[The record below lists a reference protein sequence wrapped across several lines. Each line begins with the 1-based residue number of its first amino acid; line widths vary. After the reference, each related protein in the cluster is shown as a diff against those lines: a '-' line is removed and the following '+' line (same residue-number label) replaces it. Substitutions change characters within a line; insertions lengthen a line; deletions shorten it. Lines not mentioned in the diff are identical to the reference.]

1 MRVQPSI
8 LYYLIKSYEGGLNK
22 LDFKHVDILLVE
34 DNPYDADLAMMALE
48 ERNLINNVVW
58 VKDGQEALDFL
69 FAKNKY
75 DQRNVDSNPKLILL
89 DLRMPKVDGLEVLK
103 KIKSNDHTKN
113 IPVVVL
119 TSSTEDEDMVE
130 SYNLGVNSYVP
141 KPVDF
146 DAFSKAVSE
155 VGLYWIVVNKSL
167 E

>member
-1 MRVQPSI
+1 
-8 LYYLIKSYEGGLNK
+8 